1 MSSNTGYRILLADDD
16 PCVCQTLAMVLTS
29 AGYEVSTAE
38 HGIDAIFLLQQR
50 VPDVVIYELNLPRV
64 PGYDFLAV
72 IRSRFPHVGVIAL
85 SSSLTH
91 DDDVPSG
98 VFADAIYIKG
108 QNQPEKLL
116 ETVRQLLSRSSEM
129 ATEHRKSSR
138 AAFAVN
144 QRLRRASA
152 S

>member
-1 MSSNTGYRILLADDD
+1 MSSNPASKILLADDD
-16 PCVCQTLAMVLTS
+16 PGVCRTLAMVLKT
-29 AGYEVSTAE
+29 AGYEVATAE
-38 HGIDAIFLLQQR
+38 HGIDAIFLLQQQ

-72 IRSRFPHVGVIAL
+72 IRSRFPQIVVIAL

-91 DDDVPSG
+91 DDGVPSG

-116 ETVRQLLSRSSEM
+116 ETVRQLLSRLSEI
-129 ATEHRKSSR
+129 AAEHRKSSR